1 MTPTPAHG
9 KPSVSPA
16 FTPASGHAGGEA
28 DQLIDML
35 TRQRDLYRSLDG
47 LSGKQQQIIA
57 TGQAEQ
63 LLAVLSERQV
73 IVDQLTKINQDL
85 APLRGRMTE
94 IADATTDVK
103 RQSLRTLVDQVQAM
117 LESIIERDEED
128 RQTLEASKAQVGQ
141 ELAKVTTAPAAINAY
156 KANAYK
162 TNAYAKTSGFTPP
175 AARFTDS
182 RG

>member
-1 MTPTPAHG
+1 
-9 KPSVSPA
+9 
-16 FTPASGHAGGEA
+16 
-28 DQLIDML
+28 ML

-47 LSGKQQQIIA
+47 LSGKQQEIVA
-57 TGQAEQ
+57 AGQAEQ
-63 LLAVLSERQV
+63 LLSVLSERQV

-94 IADATTDVK
+94 ISDAATEAK
-103 RQSLRTLVDQVQAM
+103 RQSLRSLVDDVQGM
-117 LESIIERDEED
+117 LESIIQRDEQD

-141 ELAKVTTAPAAINAY
+141 ELAKVKTAPAAINAY
-156 KANAYK
+156 KANAY
-162 TNAYAKTSGFTPP
+162 AKPAGFAPP

>member
-1 MTPTPAHG
+1 MTQPGNFNPNQVSA
-9 KPSVSPA
+9 VSPG
-16 FTPASGHAGGEA
+16 TSSGVSACEA

-47 LSGKQQQIIA
+47 LSGKQQEIIA

-63 LLAVLSERQV
+63 LLSVLSERQV

-94 IADATTDVK
+94 IADATTDAK
-103 RQSLRTLVDQVQAM
+103 RQSLRSLVDDVQTL
-117 LESIIERDEED
+117 LESIIHRDEED
-128 RQTLEASKAQVGQ
+128 RQTLEASKAAVGQ
-141 ELAKVTTAPAAINAY
+141 ELAKVKTAPAAISAY
-156 KANAYK
+156 KANA
-162 TNAYAKTSGFTPP
+162 NAYAKTSSFMPS